1 MAETKQFRNLTE
13 YHNGNSAENNIK
25 LSDVAPFQHENL
37 ATNTNKLG
45 KMNMAQT
52 FCEPVAVCNSN
63 SPADGA
69 YTATCVNYPDFA
81 VSYDDSHGTSHY
93 LYGMKV
99 RVIFTYG
106 ITYGSV
112 SSGTYP
118 TLSINGSGALP
129 LLAQGKT
136 MAQGAI
142 VAGQSVEF
150 TIIPYGNSIAFD
162 ADSNVREN
170 TTDYTIYTDGN
181 GRTNVVAAN
190 NLQSVT
196 SDAVFKSAVAEIS
209 HIAITTYKA
218 GNSVFSKIGKV
229 VYLQS
234 TGDWQSLPPQQDI
247 LLFNIPTPFR
257 PKDSV
262 YLREQS
268 YLNIRLLITTDGN
281 VYAYSYDTYPNI
293 VNGAYLGSWLAAN

>member
-112 SSGTYP
+112 DQGTYP

-136 MAQGAI
+136 MARGAI
-142 VAGQSVEF
+142 SAGQSVEF

-170 TTDYTIYTDGN
+170 TNDYTIYTDGSKLQR
-181 GRTNVVAAN
+181 GSHRENVTGN
-190 NLQSVT
+190 VT
-196 SDAVFKSAVAEIS
+196 SKLIATLQPNETIIVNAFAYPNNSTPTSLQIAVSSEWGV
-209 HIAITTYKA
+209 
-218 GNSVFSKIGKV
+218 
-229 VYLQS
+229 
-234 TGDWQSLPPQQDI
+234 
-247 LLFNIPTPFR
+247 
-257 PKDSV
+257 
-262 YLREQS
+262 
-268 YLNIRLLITTDGN
+268 
-281 VYAYSYDTYPNI
+281 AYSTDAPFCSATLVYTNKEGFPVNITYSATWDNSNVNRTGYDFIIITK
-293 VNGAYLGSWLAAN
+293 

>member
-37 ATNTNKLG
+37 ATNTNKFG

-81 VSYDDSHGTSHY
+81 VSYDDSHGISHY

-112 SSGTYP
+112 DQGTYP

-136 MAQGAI
+136 MARGAI
-142 VAGQSVEF
+142 SAGQSVEF

-170 TTDYTIYTDGN
+170 TTDYTIYTDGAKKYN
-181 GRTNVVAAN
+181 SNVVDAKVDLKGYTELNAGEVSTSIVARDIITAGKGYKSIIRFGAYCTGYFTWCWPAIQMSQSDDDSTRVTITFSNDGYIRFIDN
-190 NLQSVT
+190 N
-196 SDAVFKSAVAEIS
+196 
-209 HIAITTYKA
+209 
-218 GNSVFSKIGKV
+218 
-229 VYLQS
+229 
-234 TGDWQSLPPQQDI
+234 
-247 LLFNIPTPFR
+247 
-257 PKDSV
+257 
-262 YLREQS
+262 
-268 YLNIRLLITTDGN
+268 GN
-281 VYAYSYDTYPNI
+281 VI
-293 VNGAYLGSWLAAN
+293 RQI